1 MVNEEKYLR
10 EKMGQGNPFKTP
22 EGYFDQFTDRLM
34 KQLPEERQKPAIVRL
49 LRPMLYAA
57 VFVGIL
63 ILGATFVFN
72 NSQSSDTQQNLAL
85 ATHKTAE
92 QSAVTYSD
100 TYIED
105 AANYAMIDNEE
116 IYAYLSDF

>member
-10 EKMGQGNPFKTP
+10 EKMGQSNPFKTP

-92 QSAVTYSD
+92 PSAVTYSD